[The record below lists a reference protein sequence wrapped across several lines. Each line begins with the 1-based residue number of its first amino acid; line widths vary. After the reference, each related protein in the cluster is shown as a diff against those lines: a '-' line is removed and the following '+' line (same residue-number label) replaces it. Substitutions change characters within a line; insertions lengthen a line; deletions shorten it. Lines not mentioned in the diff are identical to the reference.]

1 MVVEDGLN
9 LTMGKQPKEFIRT
22 GTLAELA
29 GLNLQTIRYYE
40 RVGLLPKPKRTESGY
55 RQYTQDDLD
64 LLIFIKNAKE
74 LGFSLEKIKK
84 LIKLKDDTK
93 AKGKS
98 VKALVEVEINEI
110 EAKMD
115 SLKILK
121 RYLANLNST
130 CSGEMPVSSC
140 PIIDSLKKRKKSSK
154 KKTKSK

>member
-1 MVVEDGLN
+1 MESGLN
-9 LTMGKQPKEFIRT
+9 LTMAAESYIRT
-22 GTLAELA
+22 GELAELA
-29 GLNLQTIRYYE
+29 GINLQTIRYYE
-40 RVGLLPKPKRTESGY
+40 RVGLLPKPKRTKSGY

-74 LGFSLEKIKK
+74 LGLSLEKIKE
-84 LIKLKDDTK
+84 LIKLKDDTR
-93 AKGKS
+93 AKGRA
-98 VKALVEVEINEI
+98 VKNLIDKEIQDI

-140 PIIDSLKKRKKSSK
+140 PIIDSLKRKKR
-154 KKTKSK
+154 TKSK